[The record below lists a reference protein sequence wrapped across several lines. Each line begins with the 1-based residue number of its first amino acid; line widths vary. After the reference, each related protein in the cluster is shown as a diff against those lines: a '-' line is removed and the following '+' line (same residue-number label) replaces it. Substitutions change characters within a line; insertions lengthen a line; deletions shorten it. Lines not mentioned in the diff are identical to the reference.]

1 MTILE
6 GDGELD
12 NELIDVGDTLT
23 DPDTLLL
30 TTPDTV
36 ALPVDETDTELVE
49 LWESDTAL
57 VTDGD
62 KLLCTLNVVFGDAE
76 IEGHDE
82 TDVEEDINALA
93 LPAFDKEAD
102 ILFDWDEVAERL
114 TVVDGLADIE
124 EVKETTP
131 VYAVSYTHLT
141 LPTNREV

>member
-49 LWESDTAL
+49 L
-57 VTDGD
+57 
-62 KLLCTLNVVFGDAE
+62 
-76 IEGHDE
+76 
-82 TDVEEDINALA
+82 
-93 LPAFDKEAD
+93 
-102 ILFDWDEVAERL
+102 
-114 TVVDGLADIE
+114 
-124 EVKETTP
+124 
-131 VYAVSYTHLT
+131 
-141 LPTNREV
+141 